1 MPAPIINGGGD
12 SPQNGRISDYH
23 GLVTLTLT
31 SDRVILYIIMITRRP
46 TYQIS
51 LKSKKLFVDGRT
63 DGHLRPTN
71 VIRPTR
77 RSRPKKLNKSIGG
90 QTDTGL
96 EHMIYRA
103 MHMRRRRAVKAGSVM
118 LGSNVTA
125 VCCQREDV
133 ITIIIVLPRA
143 VSSFNGCSKQSSKGK
158 ENVRKF
164 ARAPDKPLMSFA
176 LSSLALDTITV
187 MHSAVG

>member
-1 MPAPIINGGGD
+1 LPAPIINGGGD

-46 TYQIS
+46 LPTYQIS

-63 DGHLRPTN
+63 DGYLRPTN

-143 VSSFNGCSKQSSKGK
+143 VSSFNGAVNNHQKERKTCVSSHAHLIS
-158 ENVRKF
+158 R
-164 ARAPDKPLMSFA
+164 
-176 LSSLALDTITV
+176 
-187 MHSAVG
+187 